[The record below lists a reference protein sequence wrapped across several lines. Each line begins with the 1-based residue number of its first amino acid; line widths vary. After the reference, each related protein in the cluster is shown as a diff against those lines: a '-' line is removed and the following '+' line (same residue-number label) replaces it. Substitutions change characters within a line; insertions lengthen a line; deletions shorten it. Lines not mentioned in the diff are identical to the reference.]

1 MTGFPLLRPRD
12 LPGNTDVFAASADQP
27 SAKLLDVVA
36 HAILTTSGSETRRLV
51 HVAIDELAAVVN
63 LEVVTDD
70 PTESASNRALDRA
83 FGIVRVRGDGVQIL
97 RYTALRAYRDLLD
110 EQRQSG
116 TTLPLA
122 SMRDLHCAFRQLFGV
137 LAGKGPPDRPPSRDP
152 ALGSPPAIHS
162 AALRRWNRGHHV
174 FMVLVQGLVIGT
186 STLSVHL
193 RHQDLEPT
201 HDALRFLAHLM
212 HGSAVA
218 LSFTGD
224 FPYSEYERR
233 IRPTLLP
240 PMAAENLSGLRW
252 RDHEHLIKQF
262 ARLRPWLA
270 DVDDRVEPE
279 LREFTEAL
287 DSTYD
292 AHKAVC
298 AHFIGTSKKS
308 LLMSPTTHKSAVD
321 VLDGLKHARTRLFA
335 TNPGKRIAP

>member
-1 MTGFPLLRPRD
+1 MTDFPLLRPKD
-12 LPGNTDVFAASADQP
+12 LPDNTDVFAASADQP
-27 SAKLLDVVA
+27 AAKLLDVVA
-36 HAILTTSGSETRRLV
+36 NAILTTSGAETRRLV
-51 HVAIDELAAVVN
+51 HLAADELATVVD
-63 LEVVTDD
+63 LEVVADD

-83 FGIVRVRGDGVQIL
+83 FGIVRVRGDGIQLL
-97 RYTALRAYRDLLD
+97 RYTTMRAYRDLLD
-110 EQRQSG
+110 EQRQSR

-122 SMRDLHCAFRQLFGV
+122 AMRDLHTAFRQLFGV
-137 LAGKGPPDRPPSRDP
+137 LSGTGPPDRPPSRDP
-152 ALGSPPAIHS
+152 VLGSQHATHG
-162 AALRRWNRGHHV
+162 AAMRRWNRGHHV
-174 FMVLVQGLVIGT
+174 FMALVQGLVIGT

-193 RHQDLEPT
+193 RHQELDPT
-201 HDALRFLAHLM
+201 RDALRFLASLM
-212 HGSAVA
+212 RGSAVA

-252 RDHEHLIKQF
+252 RDHEYLIKQF

-270 DVDDRVEPE
+270 DVDHRVEPE
-279 LREFTEAL
+279 LREFTDAL

-292 AHKAVC
+292 AHKNVC

-321 VLDGLKHARTRLFA
+321 VLDSLKHARTRLFE
-335 TNPGKRIAP
+335 TDPCRQTTL